1 MKKMFVFMLAL
12 LMLSLCACGK
22 PPEPESVISDL
33 DAPPPVEE
41 SVYLEEEET
50 DPAPVTK
57 EETTPAETEA
67 PPAETEAPSSLID
80 TEYYTL
86 TLPSDWI
93 GKCICDIH
101 ERDNGTYSL
110 SVHETNAFFSFGGGT
125 LFTIM
130 MLPTTEDYT
139 IFPSYELLGSMDT
152 PEGTFYL
159 VALFPTDVQFT
170 EENVAVYNEMYEGVA
185 DVLDTLAPKNGIILE
200 KPET

>member
-1 MKKMFVFMLAL
+1 MKRLFAFTLAVMMLC
-12 LMLSLCACGK
+12 LCGCKAS
-22 PPEPESVISDL
+22 EPESTPEIDE
-33 DAPPPVEE
+33 PVLEINIPDDEPEAEPEVETEE
-41 SVYLEEEET
+41 
-50 DPAPVTK
+50 A
-57 EETTPAETEA
+57 PAETE
-67 PPAETEAPSSLID
+67 PPTSLLD
-80 TEYYTL
+80 TKFYTL
-86 TLPSDWI
+86 TLPNQWI
-93 GKCICDIH
+93 GKCICDMH
-101 ERDNGTYSL
+101 ERDDGSYSM
-110 SVHETNAFFSFGGGT
+110 SVHEINDFLDFGGGT

-185 DVLDTLAPKNGIILE
+185 EVLDTLAPKNGIILE